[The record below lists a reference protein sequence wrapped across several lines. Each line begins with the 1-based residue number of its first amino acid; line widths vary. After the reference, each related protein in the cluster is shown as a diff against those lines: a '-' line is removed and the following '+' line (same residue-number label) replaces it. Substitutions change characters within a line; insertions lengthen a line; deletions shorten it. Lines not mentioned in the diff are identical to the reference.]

1 MWLSMKILY
10 FAPIYYDDMK
20 QRPQQLADE
29 LAKKHEVYYIEPT
42 VSFIRWLL
50 KGGRPFAGMKKK
62 LPGGLKVIRLN
73 GCLTAHKSL
82 EILDICGMNSW
93 SELWQLHRLRKT
105 CDIVWVGYSGWY
117 TVVRHIKDKPVVF
130 DKMDEED
137 MLVSSKLLK
146 KTLQRNQQNIVRMA
160 SAVTVT
166 CMQFYEELKST
177 KAKVALIPNAVS
189 ENFACSIGENSSSF
203 GRVHPVRTFGYIGT
217 IGEWFDTAVIDKL
230 LELDE
235 QYEIFLVG
243 RNYLPEIKN
252 SRVHYLGIK
261 KNEELPG
268 ILRSVDVCL
277 FNFKMS
283 QLLDTV
289 NPVKIYEYLSLN
301 KPVLAVKS
309 KETVQLRDYVVLYE
323 DADALKQI
331 IQKGFQRPFGDL
343 ESLRQFINKNSWA
356 ARAAQVEQI
365 LREEAGKKHDEGDVG
380 LWDKTRGG

>member
-1 MWLSMKILY
+1 MKILY

-20 QRPQQLADE
+20 QRPQQIADE

-50 KGGRPFAGMKKK
+50 KGGRSFAGMKKK

-73 GCLTAHKSL
+73 GCLTIYKSI
-82 EILDICGMNSW
+82 EIMDLCGINSL
-93 SELWQLHRLRKT
+93 SELWQLQRLKKI

-117 TVVRHIKDKPVVF
+117 TVVRHIKDKPVIF

-137 MLVSSKLLK
+137 LLVSSKLLK
-146 KTLQRNQQNIVRMA
+146 KTLRRNQRNMVRMA

-166 CMQFYEELKST
+166 CRQFYEELKN
-177 KAKVALIPNAVS
+177 KKDKVTLIPNAVS
-189 ENFACSIGENSSSF
+189 SNFAYSMGENNICF

-217 IGEWFDTAVIDKL
+217 IGEWFDTAVIYKL
-230 LELDE
+230 LELDGRF
-235 QYEIFLVG
+235 EIFLAG

-252 SRVHYLGIK
+252 PRVHYLGIK
-261 KNEELPG
+261 KNNELPEF
-268 ILRSVDVCL
+268 LQSVDVCL
-277 FNFKMS
+277 FNFKKS

-309 KETVQLRDYVVLYE
+309 KETMQFRDYAVLYE
-323 DADALKQI
+323 DTDALKWM
-331 IQKGFQRPFGDL
+331 IQKGFQRPFANM
-343 ESLRQFINKNSWA
+343 ESLRQFVDRNSWA

-365 LREEAGKKHDEGDVG
+365 LREEAGKKHDEGDVS
-380 LWDKTRGG
+380 LWNKAGGD